1 MLTAGARVAVD
12 GEYTP
17 IADFSSW
24 PQLATSAS
32 WEGFLRLL
40 DEQRAAATE
49 ESLKAAADL
58 AVRSA
63 AMETGAIE
71 GLYISNRGVTQTVAI
86 QAAAWEVTLDQIG
99 PQVRAHF
106 DAQLRA
112 LEHVLETA
120 ASGQPITQVWVR
132 ELHAVI
138 CASQATYRVQTSVG
152 WQDHPLP
159 LGEYKTRQNHVE
171 TADGSVH
178 YYCAVDD
185 VTAEMQKIVDNMASE
200 AFTAAPAVAQAAWAH
215 HAFTGIHP
223 FADGNGRVARALASA
238 FLYRSVRLPLVVFAD
253 QKERY
258 FDALVSADEGRP
270 VQFLEFI
277 EDRTLDTMALITST
291 LRKATKP
298 PGSIGAQLKAL
309 SVAHGGLSFAEVQTV
324 GQRLTELVKS
334 ALSRAHERL
343 ERGQVESRFEVK
355 GGKFACDF
363 SRPYHTLD
371 DGSGFAFDM
380 TCAHPVRVGVQ
391 VTPIIGVADSPLER
405 YAYIAI
411 DANRPLGEPL
421 LLRVDD
427 LHPAVTQSAQTRI
440 DDWATMVHERAAGE
454 MRDGVL
460 QQLRQRGFTP

>member
-1 MLTAGARVAVD
+1 MGAGVAAD

-24 PQLATSAS
+24 PPLATSPS

-71 GLYISNRGVTQTVAI
+71 GLYVSNRGVTQTVAI
-86 QAAAWEVTLDQIG
+86 QAAAWEATLDEIG
-99 PQVRAHF
+99 PQVRGYF
-106 DAQLRA
+106 DAQLSA

-120 ASGQPITQVWVR
+120 AGEKPITQVWVR
-132 ELHAVI
+132 ELHAII
-138 CASQATYRVQTSVG
+138 CASQVTYRVQTAVG

-178 YYCAVDD
+178 YYCPVDD
-185 VTAEMQKIVDNMASE
+185 VTAEMQKLVDNMTSD
-200 AFTAAPAVAQAAWAH
+200 AFTVAPAVAQAAWAH
-215 HAFTGIHP
+215 HAFTAIHP

-258 FDALVSADEGRP
+258 FDALVAADDGRP
-270 VQFLEFI
+270 GQFLEFI
-277 EDRTLDTMALITST
+277 EDRTLDTMALITGT
-291 LRKATKP
+291 LRKANKP
-298 PGSIGAQLKAL
+298 PGSIAAQLKAL
-309 SVAHGGLSFAEVQTV
+309 SVAHGGLSFAEVQAV

-334 ALSRAHERL
+334 ALYRAL
-343 ERGQVESRFEVK
+343 ETLKPGQVESGFEAK

-371 DGSGFAFDM
+371 SGSGFAFNM
-380 TCAHPVRVGVQ
+380 TCTDPVRVGVQ
-391 VTPIIGVADSPLER
+391 ATPIIGVADSPLER

-411 DANRPLGEPL
+411 DANRPSGEPL

-427 LHPAVTQSAQTRI
+427 LHPAVTQAGQTRI
-440 DDWATMVHERAAGE
+440 DDWATMVHERAVLE

-460 QQLRQRGFTP
+460 QRLRQQGFTP